1 MSEADSAPLV
11 ELDDAG
17 RWRVPDVRTTPSAKR
32 PRREGDHDDS
42 NTDPPGRDSKRPRF
56 FLQGAPD
63 RGLQGAR
70 QLTLLF
76 EWAVN
81 AANEI
86 EAYAYGPECPAS
98 TLRFTRRLD
107 SLKKLYDL
115 QEETIDRLIKYA
127 QNTRCSVM
135 DD

>member
-42 NTDPPGRDSKRPRF
+42 DTYPPVRDSNRPRF
-56 FLQGAPD
+56 FLQGAPAPPH
-63 RGLQGAR
+63 GAR

-76 EWAVN
+76 GWAVD
-81 AANEI
+81 AAKEI
-86 EAYAYGPECPAS
+86 EEFTYGIHCPAVGP
-98 TLRFTRRLD
+98 RFTRRLD
-107 SLKKLYDL
+107 VLKKLYDL
-115 QEETIDRLIKYA
+115 QDATVEGMINYA
-127 QNTRCSVM
+127 HKMSE
-135 DD
+135 